1 MNQGRLS
8 FFSVHRLK
16 ILISQSHDFTQSHDQ
31 HLQDAQPAIITQPAS
46 EVAAAP
52 AAIIS
57 ASTVATS
64 TLSTNTT
71 TQAAP
76 IEPVISALEPV
87 DEIEPELSERLE
99 DETEEDDRFKPGET
113 LIDPHIW
120 NLLYSVF
127 TTDPNPNFNQPL
139 SFGFELTLAGK
150 SKLRDVRE
158 VP

>member
-8 FFSVHRLK
+8 FLSVHRLK
-16 ILISQSHDFTQSHDQ
+16 ILISRSHDFISSHDQ
-31 HLQDAQPAIITQPAS
+31 HLQDAQSAIITQPAS
-46 EVAAAP
+46 QVAAAP

-99 DETEEDDRFKPGET
+99 DQTEEDDRFKPGE
-113 LIDPHIW
+113 
-120 NLLYSVF
+120 
-127 TTDPNPNFNQPL
+127 
-139 SFGFELTLAGK
+139 
-150 SKLRDVRE
+150 
-158 VP
+158 